1 MNPRCRG
8 VTAVLSARLLL
19 MTAVLCLASPATGD
33 ERMERI
39 HQLWNEAGKNLREEN
54 GAGTA
59 SLVEEIIRLE
69 RQAGEVNELR
79 LAESLT
85 QLAQLRLAARD
96 LDGAEALFLEAHR
109 LYSDRLGP
117 LNPFSGLLIGDL
129 THIYKT
135 RGDLGK
141 AAVALDRAVAIV
153 PPVDV
158 PSAVF
163 CAAVYEALKEWE
175 KARSALELAAK
186 LAPDDPQVSNNL
198 AWVLLSSPDPSPA
211 DLQRAE
217 RLAQSSVAA
226 HPESVAAVDTL
237 GLALVRVGRSADAA
251 RLLEKALEAPAESMG
266 DARPFLEFHAA
277 LALEQSGNPIRA
289 AALAQSAIDR
299 GVSPDV
305 FDPAPAREL
314 LARLTSRLPEHS
326 GRLADAR

>member
-1 MNPRCRG
+1 VSG
-8 VTAVLSARLLL
+8 VTAGVLAPILLA
-19 MTAVLCLASPATGD
+19 TAILCLPSPALGD

-39 HQLWNEAGKNLREEN
+39 HRLWTEAAKSLQAEDFAR
-54 GAGTA
+54 AA
-59 SLVEEIIRLE
+59 SLVEEVIRLE
-69 RQAGEVNELR
+69 RQTAEVDELR

-85 QLAQLRLAARD
+85 QLAELRVAARD

-117 LNPFSGLLIGDL
+117 LNPFSGFLIGDL
-129 THIYKT
+129 SQLYKT
-135 RGDLGK
+135 RGDLEK

-158 PSAVF
+158 SSAVF
-163 CAAVYEALKEWE
+163 CALVYETQKEWE
-175 KARSALELAAK
+175 KARSVLELAAK

-198 AWVLLSSPDPSPA
+198 AWVLISSPDPSPA

-217 RLAQSSVAA
+217 RLARSSVAA

-237 GLALVRVGRSADAA
+237 GLALVRVGRGAEAA
-251 RLLEKALEAPAESMG
+251 SLLEKALEAPPESMG
-266 DARPFLEFHAA
+266 DARAFLEFHAA
-277 LALEQSGNPIRA
+277 LALEQSGSPVRA
-289 AALAQSAIDR
+289 ASLARSAIDR

-326 GRLADAR
+326 GRLADGR